1 MVPIARPTCYSLVR
15 HLWLEPIERAE
26 YIRAIGERQHA
37 PDLRV
42 PIRAL
47 HGMERLIM
55 RFGTFVFSISHD
67 PSEDHLVI
75 ENTLREVELAEA
87 IGLDA
92 VWLTEHH
99 FDGAVAYADPLVFGA
114 AVAMRT
120 RRVRIG
126 FAVVE
131 MALHHPIRLAV
142 QTSLLDN
149 LSRGRLIVGTGRG
162 SAYNE
167 FEYIGFG
174 TTMDE
179 GRHMMAE
186 AEDLLVKAWTGEDVQ
201 HKGRYWN
208 LAFPRL
214 RPPPYQKPHPP
225 LVRACIGEASMLDM
239 AKIGRPVLIGVQTL
253 DTLRQRLR
261 RYKETL
267 LTAGFDEG
275 AVEKALDET
284 WAQRALYV
292 AESNDEALEVAAIA
306 LKRYR
311 HHLDESR
318 RRYNPGGLPP
328 RSPDAPPSPN
338 EMVEHAFLAGT
349 PKRVAEQ
356 IAALRDAGVRNL
368 LLNVNVGQ
376 MLPEQVERSMKLF
389 GEKVLPVY
397 RA

>member
-1 MVPIARPTCYSLVR
+1 
-15 HLWLEPIERAE
+15 
-26 YIRAIGERQHA
+26 
-37 PDLRV
+37 
-42 PIRAL
+42 
-47 HGMERLIM
+47 M

-67 PSEDHLVI
+67 PSEDHQVI

-167 FEYIGFG
+167 FEYLGFG

-179 GRHMMAE
+179 GRQRMAE
-186 AEDLLVKAWTGEDVQ
+186 AEDLLVKAWTGEDIE
-201 HKGRYWN
+201 HKGKYWH
-208 LAFPRL
+208 LSFPRL

-225 LVRACIGEASMLDM
+225 LVRACIGEASMLEM
-239 AKIGRPVLIGVQTL
+239 ASIGRPVLIGVQTL
-253 DTLRQRLR
+253 DTLRQRLH
-261 RYKETL
+261 RYTETML
-267 LTAGFDEG
+267 KAGFENE
-275 AVEKALDET
+275 AVENALDQT

-292 AESNDEALEVAAIA
+292 ADSDEEALDVAIKA

-311 HHLDESR
+311 HHLDEAR

-328 RSPDAPPSPN
+328 RKPEAPPSPN

-349 PKRVAEQ
+349 PKRVAAQVE
-356 IAALRDAGVRNL
+356 ALREAGVRNV

-376 MLPEQVERSMKLF
+376 MPPKQVERSMKLF
-389 GEKVLPVY
+389 GEKVLPLF

>member
-1 MVPIARPTCYSLVR
+1 
-15 HLWLEPIERAE
+15 
-26 YIRAIGERQHA
+26 
-37 PDLRV
+37 
-42 PIRAL
+42 
-47 HGMERLIM
+47 M

-67 PSEDHLVI
+67 PSEDHQVI

-87 IGLDA
+87 IALDA

-167 FEYIGFG
+167 FEYLGFG

-179 GRHMMAE
+179 GRQRMAE
-186 AEDLLVKAWTGEDVQ
+186 AEDLLVKAWTGEDIE
-201 HKGRYWN
+201 HKGKHWH
-208 LAFPRL
+208 LSFPRL

-225 LVRACIGEASMLDM
+225 LVRACIGEASMLEM
-239 AKIGRPVLIGVQTL
+239 ASIGRPVLIGVQTL
-253 DTLRQRLR
+253 DTLRQRLH
-261 RYKETL
+261 RYTETML
-267 LTAGFDEG
+267 KAGFEKE
-275 AVEKALDET
+275 AVENALDQT

-292 AESNDEALEVAAIA
+292 ADSDEEALDVATMA

-311 HHLDESR
+311 HHLDEAR
-318 RRYNPGGLPP
+318 RRYNPRGLPP
-328 RSPDAPPSPN
+328 RKPEAPPSPN

-349 PKRVAEQ
+349 PKRVAAQVE
-356 IAALRDAGVRNL
+356 ALREAGVRNL

-376 MLPEQVERSMKLF
+376 MPPERVERSMKLF
-389 GEKVLPVY
+389 GEKVLPMF

>member
-1 MVPIARPTCYSLVR
+1 MSML
-15 HLWLEPIERAE
+15 
-26 YIRAIGERQHA
+26 
-37 PDLRV
+37 
-42 PIRAL
+42 
-47 HGMERLIM
+47 
-55 RFGTFVFSISHD
+55 FGTFVFSISHD
-67 PSEDHLVI
+67 PQEDHQVI

-87 IGLDA
+87 IGMDA

-131 MALHHPIRLAV
+131 MALHHPVRLAV

-149 LSRGRLIVGTGRG
+149 LSRGRLTVGTGRG
-162 SAYNE
+162 SAYNT

-174 TTMDE
+174 TTMED
-179 GRHMMAE
+179 GRAMLAE
-186 AEDLLVKAWTGEDVQ
+186 AEDLLIKAWTGEDV
-201 HKGRYWN
+201 HHTGEHWN
-208 LAFPRL
+208 LSFPRL

-225 LVRACIGEASMLDM
+225 LVRACIGEASMLEM

-253 DTLRQRLR
+253 DILRQRLQ
-261 RYKETL
+261 RYQDTMYEQ
-267 LTAGFDEG
+267 GFEENV
-275 AVEKALDET
+275 VEKALEET

-292 AESNDEALEVAAIA
+292 ADNNDEAIAVATQA
-306 LKRYR
+306 LQRYR

-318 RRYNPGGLPP
+318 RRYNPGGLPARKP
-328 RSPDAPPSPN
+328 GTPPSPN

-349 PKRVAEQ
+349 PQRVAEQ
-356 IAALRDAGVRNL
+356 IAALREAGVRNL

-376 MLPEQVERSMKLF
+376 MPPEQVERSMLLF
-389 GEKVLPVY
+389 GEKVLPLFC
-397 RA
+397 

>member
-1 MVPIARPTCYSLVR
+1 
-15 HLWLEPIERAE
+15 
-26 YIRAIGERQHA
+26 
-37 PDLRV
+37 
-42 PIRAL
+42 
-47 HGMERLIM
+47 M

-67 PSEDHLVI
+67 PSEDHQVI

-167 FEYIGFG
+167 FEYLGFG

-179 GRHMMAE
+179 GRQRMAE
-186 AEDLLVKAWTGEDVQ
+186 AEDLLVKAWTGEDIE
-201 HKGRYWN
+201 HKGKYWH
-208 LAFPRL
+208 LSFPRL

-225 LVRACIGEASMLDM
+225 LVRACIGEASMLEM
-239 AKIGRPVLIGVQTL
+239 ASIGRPVLIGVQTL
-253 DTLRQRLR
+253 DTLRQRLHC
-261 RYKETL
+261 YTDTMLKE
-267 LTAGFDEG
+267 GFEKE
-275 AVEKALDET
+275 AVENTLDQT

-292 AESNDEALEVAAIA
+292 ADSDEEALDVATMA

-311 HHLDESR
+311 HHLDEAR

-328 RSPDAPPSPN
+328 RNPDAPPSPN

-356 IAALRDAGVRNL
+356 VEALREVGVRNL

-389 GEKVLPVY
+389 GKKVLPLF

>member
-1 MVPIARPTCYSLVR
+1 
-15 HLWLEPIERAE
+15 
-26 YIRAIGERQHA
+26 
-37 PDLRV
+37 
-42 PIRAL
+42 
-47 HGMERLIM
+47 M

-67 PSEDHLVI
+67 PSEDHQVI

-87 IGLDA
+87 IGFDA

-167 FEYIGFG
+167 FEYLGFG

-179 GRHMMAE
+179 GRQMMAE
-186 AEDLLVKAWTGEDVQ
+186 AEDLLVKAWTGEDVE
-201 HKGRYWN
+201 HKGKYWH
-208 LAFPRL
+208 LSFPRL

-225 LVRACIGEASMLDM
+225 LVRACIGEASMLEM
-239 AKIGRPVLIGVQTL
+239 ARIGRPVLIGVQTL
-253 DTLRQRLR
+253 DTLRQRLH
-261 RYKETL
+261 RYTDTML
-267 LTAGFDEG
+267 QAGFEKE
-275 AVEKALDET
+275 AVENALDQT

-292 AESNDEALEVAAIA
+292 ADSHEEALDVATKA

-311 HHLDESR
+311 HHLDEAR

-328 RSPDAPPSPN
+328 RKPGTPPSPN

-356 IAALRDAGVRNL
+356 VAALREVGVRNL

-376 MLPEQVERSMKLF
+376 IPPEQVEHSMKLF
-389 GEKVLPVY
+389 GEKVLPMF

>member
-1 MVPIARPTCYSLVR
+1 M
-15 HLWLEPIERAE
+15 
-26 YIRAIGERQHA
+26 
-37 PDLRV
+37 
-42 PIRAL
+42 
-47 HGMERLIM
+47 IM

-67 PSEDHLVI
+67 PKEDHQVI

-99 FDGAVAYADPLVFGA
+99 FDGAVAYADPVVFGA

-149 LSRGRLIVGTGRG
+149 LSRGRLTVGTGRG
-162 SAYNE
+162 SAYNA

-186 AEDLLVKAWTGEDVQ
+186 AEELLVKAWTGQDVRHTGQ
-201 HKGRYWN
+201 YWDVS
-208 LAFPRL
+208 FPRL

-225 LVRACIGEASMLDM
+225 LVRACIGEESMLEM
-239 AKIGRPVLIGVQTL
+239 AKIGRPVLLGVQTL
-253 DTLRQRLR
+253 DTLRQRLQ
-261 RYKETL
+261 RYQDTMGQV
-267 LTAGFDEG
+267 GFEHD
-275 AVEKALDET
+275 AVEKALDDT

-292 AESNDEALEVAAIA
+292 ADSDDEAVEVAAEA

-328 RSPDAPPSPN
+328 RKPGAPATPN

-356 IAALRDAGVRNL
+356 VAALRDVGIRNL

-376 MLPEQVERSMKLF
+376 LPPAQVERSMQLF
-389 GEKVLPVY
+389 GEKVLPLFQSHSAH
-397 RA
+397 RLI

>member
-1 MVPIARPTCYSLVR
+1 
-15 HLWLEPIERAE
+15 
-26 YIRAIGERQHA
+26 
-37 PDLRV
+37 
-42 PIRAL
+42 
-47 HGMERLIM
+47 M

-67 PSEDHLVI
+67 PSEDHQVI

-131 MALHHPIRLAV
+131 MALHHPMRLAV

-179 GRHMMAE
+179 GRQRMAE
-186 AEDLLVKAWTGEDVQ
+186 AEDLLVKAWTGEDIE
-201 HKGRYWN
+201 HKGKYWH
-208 LAFPRL
+208 LSFPRL

-225 LVRACIGEASMLDM
+225 LVRACIGEASMIEM
-239 AKIGRPVLIGVQTL
+239 ASIGRPVLIGVQTL
-253 DTLRQRLR
+253 DTLRQRLH
-261 RYKETL
+261 RYTETML
-267 LTAGFDEG
+267 KAGFEKE
-275 AVEKALDET
+275 AVENALDQT

-292 AESNDEALEVAAIA
+292 ADSDEEALDVATKA

-311 HHLDESR
+311 HHLDEAR

-328 RSPDAPPSPN
+328 RKPEASPSPN

-349 PKRVAEQ
+349 PKRVAGQ
-356 IAALRDAGVRNL
+356 VAALREAGVRNL

-376 MLPEQVERSMKLF
+376 MPPEQVERSMKLF
-389 GEKVLPVY
+389 GKKVLPLF

>member
-1 MVPIARPTCYSLVR
+1 
-15 HLWLEPIERAE
+15 
-26 YIRAIGERQHA
+26 
-37 PDLRV
+37 
-42 PIRAL
+42 
-47 HGMERLIM
+47 M

-67 PSEDHLVI
+67 PSEDHQVI

-114 AVAMRT
+114 AIAMRT

-126 FAVVE
+126 FAVIE
-131 MALHHPIRLAV
+131 MALHHPIRQAV

-162 SAYNE
+162 SAYNA
-167 FEYIGFG
+167 FEYLGFG

-179 GRHMMAE
+179 GRQMMAE
-186 AEDLLVKAWTGEDVQ
+186 AEDLLVKAWTGEDVE
-201 HKGRYWN
+201 HKGKYWQ
-208 LAFPRL
+208 LSFPRL

-225 LVRACIGEASMLDM
+225 LVRACIGEASMLEM
-239 AKIGRPVLIGVQTL
+239 AHIGRPVLIGVQTL
-253 DTLRQRLR
+253 DTLRQRLH
-261 RYKETL
+261 RYTDTM
-267 LTAGFDEG
+267 LTAGFERE
-275 AVEKALDET
+275 AVEKALDQT

-292 AESNDEALEVAAIA
+292 ADSHEEALDVATKA
-306 LKRYR
+306 LQRYR
-311 HHLDESR
+311 HHLDEAR

-328 RSPDAPPSPN
+328 RKPGTSPSPN

-349 PKRVAEQ
+349 PKHVAEQ
-356 IAALRDAGVRNL
+356 VAALREVGVRNL

-376 MLPEQVERSMKLF
+376 IPPKQVEHSMKLF
-389 GEKVLPVY
+389 GEQVLPMF

>member
-1 MVPIARPTCYSLVR
+1 MWSTITARVALSLWERVGVR
-15 HLWLEPIERAE
+15 GYE
-26 YIRAIGERQHA
+26 
-37 PDLRV
+37 DSLRSHSSQV
-42 PIRAL
+42 SIDGTEIVNGR
-47 HGMERLIM
+47 ISM

-67 PSEDHLVI
+67 PKEDHQVI

-99 FDGAVAYADPLVFGA
+99 FDGAVAYADPIVFGA

-120 RRVRIG
+120 QRVRIG

-131 MALHHPIRLAV
+131 MALHHPVRLAV

-179 GRHMMAE
+179 GRQMMVE
-186 AEDLLVKAWTGEDVQ
+186 AEEVLVKAWTGEDVR
-201 HKGRYWN
+201 HEGRYWN
-208 LAFPRL
+208 LSFPRL
-214 RPPPYQKPHPP
+214 RPSPFQKPHPP
-225 LVRACIGEASMLDM
+225 LVRACIGEESMLEM

-253 DTLRQRLR
+253 DSLRQRLQ
-261 RYKETL
+261 RYQDTMLKT
-267 LTAGFDEG
+267 GFEEEE
-275 AVEKALDET
+275 VERILDET

-292 AESNDEALEVAAIA
+292 AESNDEAQEMATVA

-318 RRYNPGGLPP
+318 RNYNPGGLPP
-328 RSPDAPPSPN
+328 RKPGAPPNPN
-338 EMVEHAFLAGT
+338 EMVEHVFLAGT
-349 PKRVAEQ
+349 PRRVAEQ
-356 IAALRDAGVRNL
+356 VAALREVGVRNL
-368 LLNVNVGQ
+368 LLNVNMGQ
-376 MLPEQVERSMKLF
+376 MQPGQVERSMKLF
-389 GEKVLPVY
+389 GEKVLPMF